1 MRAEDTKKQM
11 DQDGNRTRA
20 HDAIDANLKRVY
32 EETLQEDIPA
42 RFRDL
47 LQQLK
52 AQESQRTDGSK
63 E

>member
-1 MRAEDTKKQM
+1 M